1 MLSAQSLQ
9 WVRATDCTV
18 HFLNLVTRAHIEI
31 KLPAHTLPTGG
42 MILKEQAV
50 TQLFFV
56 SLTIH
61 HDCYGAIV
69 WKELVSNAAFFVS
82 ELESADYL

>member
-1 MLSAQSLQ
+1 
-9 WVRATDCTV
+9 
-18 HFLNLVTRAHIEI
+18 
-31 KLPAHTLPTGG
+31 

-61 HDCYGAIV
+61 YDCYGAIV